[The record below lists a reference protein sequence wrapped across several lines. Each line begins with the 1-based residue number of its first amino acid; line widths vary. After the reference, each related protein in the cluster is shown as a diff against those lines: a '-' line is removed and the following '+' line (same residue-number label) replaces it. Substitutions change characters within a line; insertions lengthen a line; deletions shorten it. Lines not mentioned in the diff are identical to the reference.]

1 MDILLTLMV
10 FKHVNAKKVMRQLLL
25 KTMLGQCVLLIK
37 LLKELNILTQE
48 LVLFLV
54 MIVY

>member
-25 KTMLGQCVLLIK
+25 KIMLGQCVLLIK

-48 LVLFLV
+48 LVLFLM